1 MKPDEQI
8 LKTLLDAV
16 RQTYGCKPSCP
27 TEFDGL
33 SLSIFRS
40 VRRTI
45 SQSTLKRLWGYITDQ
60 SGTSVSTLNILCKY
74 VGYRD
79 WEDFCVH
86 AEPFGVVGRDE
97 SGFSMGQILACDN
110 LSIGSVVRAEWGG
123 GKSCSVRKISNPRR
137 FVVIDSK
144 NIKLEVNDF
153 VTIDSI
159 AISRPFVA
167 LECMRGDQ
175 SIGNYIGAKQSGIK
189 AFSIIDN

>member
-1 MKPDEQI
+1 MKPAEQI
-8 LKTLLDAV
+8 LNTLLEAV
-16 RQTYGCKPSCP
+16 GQKYGCKPSCP

-60 SGTSVSTLNILCKY
+60 SGTSVSTLNTLSKY

-79 WEDFCVH
+79 WEDFCLH
-86 AEPFGVVGRDE
+86 AEPFGSGGRE
-97 SGFSMGQILACDN
+97 KSGFSMGQILACDN
-110 LSIGSVVRAEWGG
+110 LSIGAVVRADWSD
-123 GKSCSVRKISNPRR
+123 GKSCSVRKVSNPRR

-144 NIKLEVNDF
+144 NIKLKVNDL

-167 LECMRGDQ
+167 LECIRGDQ

-189 AFSIIDN
+189 AFSITEN